1 MSDPA
6 SNPGVY
12 TIAPNLPFTDT
23 LVAGITAQ
31 SGASPLTLANYRI
44 LLPTRRSCRSMRE
57 AFLRQSGGNPV
68 LLPRMT
74 PIGDVDEDDL
84 LLTSGD
90 PLSGPAGAALDIP
103 PAIPGLKRQL
113 ILMKLISMRSLETSA
128 DQAALLAA
136 ELASLI
142 DQVATEQLD
151 FAALEGLVDK
161 DLSEHWQETLKF
173 LEIVTE
179 SWPAILADQGMLD
192 PASRRNLL
200 LQAQSKAWQENPPQ
214 SPVIAAG
221 STGSIP
227 ATAELL
233 TTIATM
239 PASFGLVM
247 TSSTAPPMKIRILR
261 KAMEAEEPITVWISV
276 VSVVRRDRISPV
288 GVVSKNAG
296 LREITWL

>member
-200 LQAQSKAWQENPPQ
+200 LQAQSKAWQENSPQ

-239 PASFGLVM
+239 PKGCVVLPGLDRDM
-247 TSSTAPPMKIRILR
+247 SETA
-261 KAMEAEEPITVWISV
+261 W
-276 VSVVRRDRISPV
+276 
-288 GVVSKNAG
+288 
-296 LREITWL
+296 